1 MAGTGKER
9 SSTATGRA
17 KHPYNPERPPSP
29 RVKKALAEMDM
40 EALEKALTPR
50 QRLFCKEYIVDFHG
64 AAAVIRAGYNTKN
77 PDVIYKQL
85 MMNPGI
91 TTFIEYLQASAAAR
105 IMSVD
110 PDYVVQGI
118 VKILQKETAKDG
130 DKLRGYEL
138 LARVLGMFIDKQ
150 EITGKDGGPLE
161 IEQRRIEE
169 EEAQFIG
176 MLQAMKKDKVKK

>member
-1 MAGTGKER
+1 MAGTGK
-9 SSTATGRA
+9 A
-17 KHPYNPERPPSP
+17 KHPHNPLRPESP
-29 RVKKALAEMDM
+29 QVKKALAEMDM

-50 QRLFCKEYIVDFHG
+50 QRLFCKEYVTDFNG
-64 AAAVIRAGYNTKN
+64 QAAVLRAGYNTKN
-77 PDVIYKQL
+77 PDAIYNQL
-85 MMNPGI
+85 SKNKGVA
-91 TTFIEYLQASAAAR
+91 TFVEYLRASAQAK
-105 IMSVD
+105 IMAVD

-176 MLQAMKKDKVKK
+176 MLKAMKKDKVKK